1 MKRKDPTTPLKE
13 VDRTTRDQ
21 DLDPNLDPDPDP
33 NLDQDPDPTTLRRDR
48 RRSTN
53 RIKVPIDLTIPETWL
68 NAISSLPKICSPF
81 LNLIKEKQS

>member
-53 RIKVPIDLTIPETWL
+53 RIKVPKDLIIPETWL
-68 NAISSLPKICSPF
+68 NAIRSLPKICSPF
-81 LNLIKEKQS
+81 F

>member
-33 NLDQDPDPTTLRRDR
+33 NLDPDQDPEPHPTTLRRDR

-53 RIKVPIDLTIPETWL
+53 RIKVPKDLMIPETWL

-81 LNLIKEKQS
+81 LI